1 MADEGPRAE
10 SGTQDVLDIE
20 NQLPKDALEIDL
32 PAEPEQ
38 DSLLVKDEPIY
49 QLPDDNEEQQA
60 SAAARN
66 KDATNENK
74 SQKQEDQPAGDNIGE
89 IREDS
94 LNQTQHDKENVALPG
109 PIERPAQEQQDLAAA
124 NGMEK

>member
-66 KDATNENK
+66 KDAINEN
-74 SQKQEDQPAGDNIGE
+74 SRGA
-89 IREDS
+89 S
-94 LNQTQHDKENVALPG
+94 L
-109 PIERPAQEQQDLAAA
+109 
-124 NGMEK
+124 